1 MSGIYIHIPFCKKV
15 CHYCNFHHLAGLKYK
30 ETYLDALKKEI
41 ISRKSY
47 LTSENTSENIVNTIY
62 FGGGTPSIIDS
73 KEIESI
79 LNTIHQHFK
88 VNAKAEITLEANPDD
103 LSNEKLHDFK
113 AIGINRLSIGIQ
125 SFKDLDLQ
133 YLNRSHNAET
143 AYKVIENSKNC
154 GIDNISIDLIYG
166 IPTSTDAIWEQNLIL
181 TQKLNIPHLS
191 AYSLTVEPDTN
202 LQRLIEKGKLAN
214 IDENKTLAQFDLLMQ
229 FAEDN
234 DYLHYEISNFCK
246 KKFESKHNSS
256 YWKGISYLGVGTSAH
271 SYNSTSRQWNV
282 SNVNDYIKCIQSD
295 NNDYFETEI
304 LSDTEKYNEYVMT
317 SIRTSWGV
325 NFETIKAKFGS
336 KYAVYFEQKINNY
349 IDSKAILKT
358 NNIYTL
364 TQYGKTICDYITVDL
379 FYMDF

>member
-30 ETYLDALKKEI
+30 ETYLEALRKEI

-47 LTSENTSENIVNTIY
+47 ITSENTSENVVNTIY

-73 KEIESI
+73 KDIESI
-79 LNTIHQHFK
+79 LNIIHQHFK
-88 VNAKAEITLEANPDD
+88 VNSEAEITLEANPDD
-103 LSNEKLHDFK
+103 LSNEKLQDLK
-113 AIGINRLSIGIQ
+113 TIGINRLSIGIQ
-125 SFKDLDLQ
+125 SFNDLDLQ

-143 AYKVIENSKNC
+143 AYNVIENSKNC
-154 GIDNISIDLIYG
+154 GIDNLSIDLIYG

-229 FAEDN
+229 FAVDN

-246 KKFESKHNSS
+246 KNFESKHNSS

-271 SYNSTSRQWNV
+271 SYNGTSRQWNV

-317 SIRTSWGV
+317 SLRTSWGIDI
-325 NFETIKAKFGS
+325 ETIKTKFGS
-336 KYAVYFEQKINNY
+336 KYALHFEQKINDF
-349 IDSKAILKT
+349 IVTKAILKT
-358 NNIYTL
+358 SNIYTL

-379 FYMDF
+379 FYT

>member
-30 ETYLDALKKEI
+30 ETYLEALKKEI

-47 LTSENTSENIVNTIY
+47 LTSVNTSENVVNTIY

-73 KEIESI
+73 KDIESI
-79 LNTIHQHFK
+79 LNIIYQHFK
-88 VNAKAEITLEANPDD
+88 VNSEAEITLEANPDD
-103 LSNEKLHDFK
+103 LSNEKLQDLK
-113 AIGINRLSIGIQ
+113 TIGINRLSIGIQ
-125 SFKDLDLQ
+125 SFNDLDLQ

-143 AYKVIENSKNC
+143 AYKVIENSKKC

-166 IPTSTDAIWEQNLIL
+166 IPTSTDTIWEQNLIL
-181 TQKLNIPHLS
+181 TQKLHIPHLS

-214 IDENKTLAQFDLLMQ
+214 IEENKTLAQFDLLMQ

-246 KKFESKHNSS
+246 KNFESKHNSS

-271 SYNSTSRQWNV
+271 SYNGTSRQWNV
-282 SNVNDYIKCIQSD
+282 SNVNDYIKCIQYD

-304 LSDTEKYNEYVMT
+304 LSDTEKYNEYIMT

-325 NFETIKAKFGS
+325 DIETIKTKFGS
-336 KYAVYFEQKINNY
+336 KYTLHFEQKINDFM
-349 IDSKAILKT
+349 ITKAILKT